1 MYVYH
6 DQSCYNEI
14 CRRAARL
21 LHRKERPMAITWMEF
36 LTYQLVMIGLVTLI
50 VGLTMRKKK

>member
-1 MYVYH
+1 
-6 DQSCYNEI
+6 
-14 CRRAARL
+14 
-21 LHRKERPMAITWMEF
+21 MAITWMEF